1 MDILAVWG
9 LIFFHGGVG
18 ADPKDLDSQVFG
30 RAGFSALTTVC
41 PNCSSIGKRYRR
53 ALIAG

>member
-9 LIFFHGGVG
+9 LIVFHGGIG

-30 RAGFSALTTVC
+30 SQDSVL
-41 PNCSSIGKRYRR
+41 
-53 ALIAG
+53 

>member
-9 LIFFHGGVG
+9 LIFFHGGIG

-30 RAGFSALTTVC
+30 SQDSVL
-41 PNCSSIGKRYRR
+41 
-53 ALIAG
+53 